1 MKKGKILIPFL
12 LAAFTL
18 AGCKDG
24 KGGNEDAKTYTYRT
38 FTSVSPSNWNE
49 LTYQDNNDLQILS
62 YVSGAFFTYDFVR
75 DEQGNIVDGQF
86 QTCYDGAKKLED
98 VTTTYAGDE
107 KFAVPAD
114 ATSAFAYKITLRDD
128 LKWDDGT
135 PIHAEDFV
143 YTMKEQLNPL
153 FLNYR
158 ADSFYVGSTVIHN
171 AMNYVKQGTNAM
183 FDNGST
189 EEILSMDD
197 IDTTDSSL
205 YKDASG
211 NPIYIAVAQP
221 LEWLGGDRLVDYYG
235 SGYLDDEALDSL
247 IGLTETNKESELYG
261 YAPLNATTLPII
273 QAVISLPQ
281 WGEGPENFVVYINIQ
296 KALPEMDFSE
306 VGIFVGDNENELV
319 LVLDKPLDL
328 LKEDGS
334 LSYKAAYNFSSLPL
348 VKKDLF
354 EACKI
359 APATEGG
366 LWTSKYN
373 SSVETSASWGP
384 YKLST
389 FQAAKTYELTRNT
402 NWYGYQMEEYKGQYQ
417 TDKIVCDTIESLETA
432 WLAFKKGDLA
442 GIGISVAYNNTE
454 YKNSSR
460 AFFTGD
466 DYVGSIQIQSDAT
479 ALKGREKENVD
490 KEMLTYKDFRKA
502 ISVGLDRAAYLQAT
516 SVASKPGFGLFN
528 SMHYYDVA
536 NGGVYRDTTEAKK
549 VICDVY
555 GVPYT
560 DENLDEQYATVTGY
574 NPTLAKELFNS
585 SYDEAIEAGT
595 LKATD
600 KVVLTVG
607 SSVDN
612 ASSRLN
618 FEELSRQ
625 FTAMTKGTKFEG
637 KVELEFDASFGTKW
651 AEDFRAGAYDLCQG
665 GWSGAAWDPGYFLL
679 AYLSP
684 AYMYS
689 AAWDTSAQKLTF
701 NPDTGIEGDPVTG
714 EMTMSL
720 MDWYDYL
727 NYDVAE
733 GLVSQQYRL
742 GIIAALEREI
752 LTAYYTV
759 PYSYAFTA
767 ELVSYK
773 IEYAT
778 RNYNTFMGY
787 GGIRYMTYNYDD
799 AAWENVKTTFDYLK

>member
-1 MKKGKILIPFL
+1 MKKGKILIPL
-12 LAAFTL
+12 ALAAITL
-18 AGCKDG
+18 AGCG
-24 KGGNEDAKTYTYRT
+24 KENGGADKTYTYRT

-62 YVSGAFFTYDFVR
+62 YVSGSFFTYDFVR

-86 QTCYDGAKKLED
+86 QTCYDGATKLED
-98 VTTTYAGDE
+98 VTATYAGNE
-107 KFAVPAD
+107 KFAVPAT
-114 ATSAFAYKITLRDD
+114 ATAAYAYKITLRDD

-171 AMNYVKQGTNAM
+171 AMNYVKQGQTTPMDAETYCGTYSSELDSKLVWSVAPDAPAKASLRTSVGFPDSYTAANVWAYCAGA
-183 FDNGST
+183 FGLDSDVAAVL
-189 EEILSMDD
+189 LSMEGKTVAEIKADPTMAAALRAYIEWWEEGDD
-197 IDTTDSSL
+197 GI
-205 YKDASG
+205 
-211 NPIYIAVAQP
+211 
-221 LEWLGGDRLVDYYG
+221 
-235 SGYLDDEALDSL
+235 LDCCWIMGEFP
-247 IGLTETNKESELYG
+247 EL
-261 YAPLNATTLPII
+261 
-273 QAVISLPQ
+273 
-281 WGEGPENFVVYINIQ
+281 
-296 KALPEMDFSE
+296 DFSE
-306 VGIFVGDNENELV
+306 VGIFVGDTENELV
-319 LVLDKPLDL
+319 LVLDKPLEL

-354 EACKI
+354 EKCKV
-359 APATEGG
+359 APTTEGG

-373 SSVETSASWGP
+373 SSVDTTASWGP

-402 NWYGYQMEEYKGQYQ
+402 NWYGYNMDEYKGQYQ

-442 GIGISVAYNNTE
+442 GIGISTAYNNTE

-466 DYVGSIQIQSDAT
+466 DYVGSIQIQSDAV
-479 ALKGREKENVD
+479 ALKGRETAGVD

-516 SVASKPGFGLFN
+516 SVASKPGFGIFN

-536 NGGVYRDTTEAKK
+536 NGGVYRNTDEAKK

-555 GVPYT
+555 GVSYT
-560 DENLDEQYATVTGY
+560 EENLDEQYATVTGY
-574 NPTLAKELFNS
+574 NPNLAKELFNS
-585 SYDEAIEAGT
+585 SYDAAIEAGT
-595 LKATD
+595 LAATD

-651 AEDFRAGAYDLCQG
+651 AVDFRAGAYDLCQG

-684 AYMYS
+684 DYMYS
-689 AAWDTSAQKLTF
+689 MAWDTSSQMLTF

-720 MDWYDYL
+720 LDWYDYL
-727 NYDVAE
+727 NEDVAE
-733 GLVSQQYRL
+733 GLVSQKYRL

-787 GGIRYMTYNYDD
+787 GGIRYMTYSYDD
-799 AAWENVKTTFDYLK
+799 AEWENVKSTFDYLK